1 MKVEGVGI
9 GSTNGIRVRR
19 NWLGTRASGY
29 GTDALVTKVEGNYNI
44 VDNLLTFAE
53 APYGNTPL
61 STDTNPPDDR
71 DWIGIA
77 TGSSFQG
84 RTFLRSGITNSS
96 NETYYEK
103 NIVLDVLY
111 VLQDFRKIGVA
122 RSLMNKVEEIAKDQ
136 KLDLI
141 IKGVEKSNLLAQ
153 KLFKNYTVVNRTR
166 YLKKH
171 N

>member
-1 MKVEGVGI
+1 MFTIEKPKEI
-9 GSTNGIRVRR
+9 HLKSWKEIINES
-19 NWLGTRASGY
+19 ASS
-29 GTDALVTKVEGNYNI
+29 N
-44 VDNLLTFAE
+44 
-53 APYGNTPL
+53 
-61 STDTNPPDDR
+61 
-71 DWIGIA
+71 
-77 TGSSFQG
+77 SFQFEKVNFSLYW
-84 RTFLRSGITNSS
+84 TCIFQDDYYAFAAKNEDKFMGIVVAKI

-122 RSLMNKVEEIAKDQ
+122 RALMNKIEEIAKE
-136 KLDLI
+136 KNLDLI

-153 KLFKNYTVVNRTR
+153 KLFKNYAVINRTR

>member
-1 MKVEGVGI
+1 MFTIEKPKEI
-9 GSTNGIRVRR
+9 HLKSWKDIINES
-19 NWLGTRASGY
+19 ASS
-29 GTDALVTKVEGNYNI
+29 N
-44 VDNLLTFAE
+44 
-53 APYGNTPL
+53 
-61 STDTNPPDDR
+61 
-71 DWIGIA
+71 
-77 TGSSFQG
+77 SFQ
-84 RTFLRSGITNSS
+84 FDEVNFSLFWQCIFQDDYFAFAAKNEDKFMGIVVAKI

-153 KLFKNYTVVNRTR
+153 KLFKNYNVVNRTR

>member
-1 MKVEGVGI
+1 MFTIVKPKQIHLQSWKNIIYE
-9 GSTNGIRVRR
+9 S
-19 NWLGTRASGY
+19 ASS
-29 GTDALVTKVEGNYNI
+29 N
-44 VDNLLTFAE
+44 
-53 APYGNTPL
+53 
-61 STDTNPPDDR
+61 
-71 DWIGIA
+71 
-77 TGSSFQG
+77 SFQFSEVNFSLFW
-84 RTFLRSGITNSS
+84 TCVFQDDYFAFAAKNEDKFMGIIVAKI

>member
-1 MKVEGVGI
+1 MFTIEKPKQIHLQSWKNIINE
-9 GSTNGIRVRR
+9 S
-19 NWLGTRASGY
+19 ASS
-29 GTDALVTKVEGNYNI
+29 N
-44 VDNLLTFAE
+44 
-53 APYGNTPL
+53 
-61 STDTNPPDDR
+61 
-71 DWIGIA
+71 
-77 TGSSFQG
+77 SFQFSEVNFSLFW
-84 RTFLRSGITNSS
+84 TCVFQDDYFAFAAKNEDKFMGIIVAKI

-153 KLFKNYTVVNRTR
+153 TLFKNYPVVNRTR

>member
-1 MKVEGVGI
+1 MFTIEKPKEI
-9 GSTNGIRVRR
+9 HLKSWKDIINES
-19 NWLGTRASGY
+19 ASS
-29 GTDALVTKVEGNYNI
+29 N
-44 VDNLLTFAE
+44 
-53 APYGNTPL
+53 
-61 STDTNPPDDR
+61 
-71 DWIGIA
+71 
-77 TGSSFQG
+77 SFQ
-84 RTFLRSGITNSS
+84 FDEVNFNLFWQCIFQDDYFAFAAKNEDKFMGIIVAKI

-153 KLFKNYTVVNRTR
+153 KLFKNYTVINRTR

>member
-1 MKVEGVGI
+1 MFTIEKPKEI
-9 GSTNGIRVRR
+9 HLKSWKDIINES
-19 NWLGTRASGY
+19 ASS
-29 GTDALVTKVEGNYNI
+29 N
-44 VDNLLTFAE
+44 
-53 APYGNTPL
+53 
-61 STDTNPPDDR
+61 
-71 DWIGIA
+71 
-77 TGSSFQG
+77 SFQ
-84 RTFLRSGITNSS
+84 FNEVNFSLFWQCIFQDDYFAFAAKNEDKFMGIVVAKI

-122 RSLMNKVEEIAKDQ
+122 RSLMNKIEEIAKDQ

-153 KLFKNYTVVNRTR
+153 KLFKNYTVINRTR

>member
-1 MKVEGVGI
+1 MFTIEKPKEIHLKSWKGI
-9 GSTNGIRVRR
+9 INES
-19 NWLGTRASGY
+19 ASS
-29 GTDALVTKVEGNYNI
+29 N
-44 VDNLLTFAE
+44 
-53 APYGNTPL
+53 
-61 STDTNPPDDR
+61 
-71 DWIGIA
+71 
-77 TGSSFQG
+77 SFQ
-84 RTFLRSGITNSS
+84 FDEVNFNLFWQCIFQDDYFAFAAKNEDKFMGIVVAKI

-103 NIVLDVLY
+103 NIVIDVLY

-122 RSLMNKVEEIAKDQ
+122 RSLMNKIEEIAKDQ

>member
-1 MKVEGVGI
+1 MFTIEKPKQIHLQSWKNIINE
-9 GSTNGIRVRR
+9 S
-19 NWLGTRASGY
+19 ASS
-29 GTDALVTKVEGNYNI
+29 N
-44 VDNLLTFAE
+44 
-53 APYGNTPL
+53 
-61 STDTNPPDDR
+61 
-71 DWIGIA
+71 
-77 TGSSFQG
+77 SFQFSEVNFSLFW
-84 RTFLRSGITNSS
+84 TCVFQDDYFAFAAKNEDKFMGIIVAKI

>member
-1 MKVEGVGI
+1 MFTIEKPKQIHLQSWKNIINE
-9 GSTNGIRVRR
+9 S
-19 NWLGTRASGY
+19 ASS
-29 GTDALVTKVEGNYNI
+29 N
-44 VDNLLTFAE
+44 
-53 APYGNTPL
+53 
-61 STDTNPPDDR
+61 
-71 DWIGIA
+71 
-77 TGSSFQG
+77 SFQ
-84 RTFLRSGITNSS
+84 FDEVNFNLFWQCIFQDDYFAFAAKNEDKFMGIIVAKI

>member
-1 MKVEGVGI
+1 MFTIEKPKQIHLQSWKNIINE
-9 GSTNGIRVRR
+9 S
-19 NWLGTRASGY
+19 ASS
-29 GTDALVTKVEGNYNI
+29 N
-44 VDNLLTFAE
+44 
-53 APYGNTPL
+53 
-61 STDTNPPDDR
+61 
-71 DWIGIA
+71 
-77 TGSSFQG
+77 SFQFSEVNFSLFW
-84 RTFLRSGITNSS
+84 TCVFQDNYFAFAAKNEDKFMGIIVAKI

>member
-1 MKVEGVGI
+1 MFIIEKPKEI
-9 GSTNGIRVRR
+9 HLNSWKDIINES
-19 NWLGTRASGY
+19 ASS
-29 GTDALVTKVEGNYNI
+29 N
-44 VDNLLTFAE
+44 
-53 APYGNTPL
+53 
-61 STDTNPPDDR
+61 
-71 DWIGIA
+71 
-77 TGSSFQG
+77 SFQ
-84 RTFLRSGITNSS
+84 FKEVNFSLFWSCIFQENYFAFAAKNEDKFMGIIVAKI

-103 NIVLDVLY
+103 NILLDVLY
-111 VLQDFRKIGVA
+111 VLKDFRKIGVA
-122 RSLMNKVEEIAKDQ
+122 RSLMNKIEVIAKEK

>member
-1 MKVEGVGI
+1 MFTIEKPKQIHLQSWKNIINE
-9 GSTNGIRVRR
+9 S
-19 NWLGTRASGY
+19 ASS
-29 GTDALVTKVEGNYNI
+29 N
-44 VDNLLTFAE
+44 
-53 APYGNTPL
+53 
-61 STDTNPPDDR
+61 
-71 DWIGIA
+71 
-77 TGSSFQG
+77 SFQFEEVNFSLFW
-84 RTFLRSGITNSS
+84 TCVFQDDYFAFAAKNEDKFMGIVVAKI

-122 RSLMNKVEEIAKDQ
+122 RSLMNKIEEIAKDQ

-153 KLFKNYTVVNRTR
+153 KLFKNYSVINRTR

>member
-1 MKVEGVGI
+1 MFTIEKPREI
-9 GSTNGIRVRR
+9 HLNSWKEIINES
-19 NWLGTRASGY
+19 ASS
-29 GTDALVTKVEGNYNI
+29 N
-44 VDNLLTFAE
+44 
-53 APYGNTPL
+53 
-61 STDTNPPDDR
+61 
-71 DWIGIA
+71 
-77 TGSSFQG
+77 SFQFEKVNFSLFW
-84 RTFLRSGITNSS
+84 TCIFQDDYFAFAAKNEDKFMGIVVAKI

-122 RSLMNKVEEIAKDQ
+122 RALMNKIEEIAKE
-136 KLDLI
+136 KNLDLI

-153 KLFKNYTVVNRTR
+153 KLFKNYAVVNRTR

>member
-1 MKVEGVGI
+1 MFTIEKPKQIHLQSRKNIINE
-9 GSTNGIRVRR
+9 S
-19 NWLGTRASGY
+19 ASS
-29 GTDALVTKVEGNYNI
+29 N
-44 VDNLLTFAE
+44 
-53 APYGNTPL
+53 
-61 STDTNPPDDR
+61 
-71 DWIGIA
+71 
-77 TGSSFQG
+77 SFQFSEVNFSLFW
-84 RTFLRSGITNSS
+84 TCVFQDDYFAFAAKNEDKFMGIIVAKI

>member
-1 MKVEGVGI
+1 MFTIEKPKQIHQKSWKDIINE
-9 GSTNGIRVRR
+9 S
-19 NWLGTRASGY
+19 ASS
-29 GTDALVTKVEGNYNI
+29 N
-44 VDNLLTFAE
+44 
-53 APYGNTPL
+53 
-61 STDTNPPDDR
+61 
-71 DWIGIA
+71 
-77 TGSSFQG
+77 SFQFDEVNFSLFW
-84 RTFLRSGITNSS
+84 TCVFQDDYFAFAAKNEDKFMGIIVAKI

-153 KLFKNYTVVNRTR
+153 KLFKNYTVINRTR

>member
-1 MKVEGVGI
+1 MFTIEKPKQIHQKSWKDIINE
-9 GSTNGIRVRR
+9 S
-19 NWLGTRASGY
+19 ASS
-29 GTDALVTKVEGNYNI
+29 N
-44 VDNLLTFAE
+44 
-53 APYGNTPL
+53 
-61 STDTNPPDDR
+61 
-71 DWIGIA
+71 
-77 TGSSFQG
+77 SFQFDEVNFSLFW
-84 RTFLRSGITNSS
+84 TCVFQDDYFAFAAKNEDKFMGIIVAKI

>member
-1 MKVEGVGI
+1 MFTIEKPKQIHLQSWKNIINE
-9 GSTNGIRVRR
+9 S
-19 NWLGTRASGY
+19 ASS
-29 GTDALVTKVEGNYNI
+29 N
-44 VDNLLTFAE
+44 
-53 APYGNTPL
+53 
-61 STDTNPPDDR
+61 
-71 DWIGIA
+71 
-77 TGSSFQG
+77 SFQFSEVNFSLFW
-84 RTFLRSGITNSS
+84 TSVFQDDYFAFAAKNEDKFMGIIVAKI

-153 KLFKNYTVVNRTR
+153 KLFKNYSVINRTR

>member
-1 MKVEGVGI
+1 MFTIEKPKEI
-9 GSTNGIRVRR
+9 HLKSWKDIINESSSS
-19 NWLGTRASGY
+19 N
-29 GTDALVTKVEGNYNI
+29 
-44 VDNLLTFAE
+44 
-53 APYGNTPL
+53 
-61 STDTNPPDDR
+61 
-71 DWIGIA
+71 
-77 TGSSFQG
+77 SFQ
-84 RTFLRSGITNSS
+84 FDEVNFNLFWQCIFQDDYFAFAAKNEDKFMGIVVAKI

-122 RSLMNKVEEIAKDQ
+122 RSLMNKIEEIAKDQ